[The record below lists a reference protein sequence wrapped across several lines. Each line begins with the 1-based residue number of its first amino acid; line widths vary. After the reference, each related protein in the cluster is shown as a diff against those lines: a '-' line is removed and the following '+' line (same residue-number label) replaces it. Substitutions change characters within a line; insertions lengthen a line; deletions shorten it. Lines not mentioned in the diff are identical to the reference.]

1 MLSKTIFSC
10 HWRDQ
15 EQMPCA
21 ILPAIK
27 KSSLANVCYKPK
39 SHQTPLGTPLGQQ
52 SMIANKSRV
61 KSLYSQRLWRA
72 GGLNFFSGK
81 RQGVTRSLF
90 QFSRRDREFLSF
102 NLMFETR
109 MRISFSQ
116 SRASRREREFLFSIL
131 GFETRTRIEIDT
143 ILGRIFWIYIYCLFI
158 DWYFQRKAGD
168 FSKFL
173 KLYVFFSQ
181 EIWMKISFFETRTR
195 IFFYQSRVSRRER
208 EIEIHFSRSS
218 GKKWSWFSQEFP
230 GTGIPVTLCPEGIKM
245 VLESLVTLT
254 LSWRHQCG
262 MPDRPSVAVPY
273 PTFLHVSVLMGEPK
287 G

>member
-90 QFSRRDREFLSF
+90 QFSRREREFFSF

-109 MRISFSQ
+109 TRISFSQ
-116 SRASRREREFLFSIL
+116 SRFS
-131 GFETRTRIEIDT
+131 
-143 ILGRIFWIYIYCLFI
+143 
-158 DWYFQRKAGD
+158 
-168 FSKFL
+168 FS
-173 KLYVFFSQ
+173 
-181 EIWMKISFFETRTR
+181 
-195 IFFYQSRVSRRER
+195 
-208 EIEIHFSRSS
+208 SRSLRL
-218 GKKWSWFSQEFP
+218 KKRNSHSRLEARDWKK
-230 GTGIPVTLCPEGIKM
+230 GIL
-245 VLESLVTLT
+245 VLVSNMRLKEKNSHCWNRLLVTP
-254 LSWRHQCG
+254 W
-262 MPDRPSVAVPY
+262 
-273 PTFLHVSVLMGEPK
+273 
-287 G
+287 

>member
-90 QFSRRDREFLSF
+90 QFSRREREFFSF

-109 MRISFSQ
+109 TRISFSQ
-116 SRASRREREFLFSIL
+116 SRASRREWEFLFSIL
-131 GFETRTRIEIDT
+131 GFKTRMRIVIDMSFCLKKFEWKSHFRDENGNTFLSISCFERRTRNRKWFLKVEREKFKMILT
-143 ILGRIFWIYIYCLFI
+143 VILGNGNSRHSLASASQAFFGGIFWDTLNITKKGIL
-158 DWYFQRKAGD
+158 WRL
-168 FSKFL
+168 FL
-173 KLYVFFSQ
+173 K
-181 EIWMKISFFETRTR
+181 
-195 IFFYQSRVSRRER
+195 VSDN
-208 EIEIHFSRSS
+208 FATS
-218 GKKWSWFSQEFP
+218 
-230 GTGIPVTLCPEGIKM
+230 
-245 VLESLVTLT
+245 
-254 LSWRHQCG
+254 
-262 MPDRPSVAVPY
+262 AVEVP
-273 PTFLHVSVLMGEPK
+273 
-287 G
+287 